1 MIYLLKQLEYS
12 IQKIISSSF
21 HQQKAVEL
29 RTRYQ
34 ENKNHKGLYDTY
46 LMSRMP
52 ATYAAISRVLSDL
65 PLDSNIKTVLDIGS
79 GPGTGLWAV
88 LAHFKALES
97 YTGLEGDRQ
106 FIELAKVL
114 SEELKNL
121 EINWKQGVYPKD
133 LPDMAADLV
142 LMSYTLGENTQETLE
157 KTLESVWKR
166 NVSEWLVVVEP
177 GTPKG
182 FNTILQ
188 TRAYITT
195 KGGYIYTPCKGNYN
209 CPLSEKDWC
218 HFSVRLARSSF
229 QKKVKGA
236 TLPYE
241 DEKFSYLVARK
252 SPVIFDER
260 KARIIKKPVVR
271 SGHITLDLCD
281 GSGYERMTV
290 SKSQKEVYQ
299 KAKKSEWGDDWER
312 DK

>member
-1 MIYLLKQLEYS
+1 MIYLPKQLEYS
-12 IQKIISSSF
+12 IQKIISSPF
-21 HQQKAVEL
+21 QQQKAFEL

-52 ATYAAISRVLSDL
+52 ATYAAISRVLSGL

-79 GPGTGLWAV
+79 GPGTGLWA
-88 LAHFKALES
+88 ALEHFRALEL
-97 YTGLEGDRQ
+97 YLGLEADYQ

-114 SEELKNL
+114 SEELKTL
-121 EINWKQGVYPKD
+121 ETHWKQGVYPKE

-142 LMSYTLGENTQETLE
+142 LMSYTLGENTQETLD
-157 KTLESVWKR
+157 KTLEFVWKR

-182 FNTILQ
+182 FHTIEQ
-188 TRAYITT
+188 TRTYITT

-209 CPLSEKDWC
+209 CPLSEKKDWC
-218 HFSVRLARSSF
+218 HFSVRLSRSNF

-252 SPVIFDER
+252 SPIIFDEGES
-260 KARIIKKPVVR
+260 RIIKKPVVR
-271 SGHITLDLCD
+271 SGHITLDLCNE
-281 GSGYERMTV
+281 SGYERVTL
-290 SKSQKEVYQ
+290 SKSQKEVYH
-299 KAKKSEWGDDWER
+299 KAKKTDWGDDWGS
-312 DK
+312 